1 MSPFLS
7 GVLGALAVLM
17 VVGAVRRAVWR
28 RRYRVMSRG
37 APLVLRGLFRRI
49 GARPDQAKAITAE
62 ADALAA
68 ELRAARS
75 DLRALRGELAD
86 LVGGPTLDAEQVSRA
101 IDARLEKAQ
110 AARRRLADAVAR
122 VHAVLDPAQRQQ
134 VAALLR
140 TGPHGHHR
148 RCAPAA

>member
-1 MSPFLS
+1 MSPFLA
-7 GVLGALAVLM
+7 GVLGALVFLL
-17 VVGAVRRAVWR
+17 VVGAARRAVWGRHFR
-28 RRYRVMSRG
+28 RMGRG
-37 APLVLRGLFRRI
+37 APFMLRGLFRRI

-75 DLRALRGELAD
+75 DLLGLRGELAD
-86 LVGGPTLDAEQVSRA
+86 LVAGPALDAEQVVRSM
-101 IDARLEKAQ
+101 DARLEKAQ
-110 AARRRLADAVAR
+110 AARRRLAEAVAR
-122 VHAVLDPAQRQQ
+122 VHAVLDPAQREQ

-148 RCAPAA
+148 RCAPPA

>member
-1 MSPFLS
+1 MSPFFS
-7 GVLGALAVLM
+7 GVLGALAFLV

-28 RRYRVMSRG
+28 RRLRGMGRG
-37 APLVLRGLFRRI
+37 APFMLRGLFRRI
-49 GARPDQAKAITAE
+49 GARPDQAQAITAE

-68 ELRAARS
+68 EFRAARS
-75 DLRALRGELAD
+75 DLLALRGELAD
-86 LVGGPTLDAEQVSRA
+86 LVGGPALDAEQVARA

-110 AARRRLADAVAR
+110 AARRRLAEAVAR
-122 VHAVLDPAQRQQ
+122 VHAVLDPAQREQ

-140 TGPHGHHR
+140 TGPRGHHR